1 MEQAVNRMNTP
12 QLSNDLRCDFVRV
25 ASIAALLFAPLVA
38 HAIAPTSLRTEFLEN
53 PLGIDTAMPR
63 LSWIVNDSTTGA
75 RQTAYQVQAASSP
88 ENLAA
93 DKVDLWDSGKVASA
107 QSHLVA
113 YAGTPLASR
122 RQVWWRVKTWDQ
134 DDKESGWAKQAW
146 FELALLADTDWMA
159 QWVHADL
166 PQENNDAAQAWIT
179 MTTVPVVEGNFRLTT
194 DEPFSPVPQPDATL
208 TPEVMRGA
216 EAASRQRLEKLDP
229 SPLLRREIELR
240 GTIRRARA
248 YVAAPGFF
256 ELRINGR
263 KVGDRE
269 LEPGVAPFSQQV
281 LYSVHDITPFLR
293 EGTNAVG
300 LILGHGWFDSRHIG
314 ACLPISDDP
323 VARAQ
328 FEIEFNDGR
337 RVVVGTDETWKCASS
352 PILKDSH
359 WLGECYDARR
369 EHAGWDQPRFDTG
382 TWKNCLPAKSPTK
395 RLAPDLVPPER
406 VTRRVK
412 AKRLYSPA
420 HGVWVY
426 DMGEAFSGTAQLN
439 VNLPAGTMLAL
450 RYAQRVFAPDQE
462 MGSLL
467 HYDHFSNVERRH
479 GMIASSE
486 GSMGVDGRAAM
497 RKYQAYAPTD
507 VYVTRGGGTEIW
519 RRRFGYT
526 AYRYVELTG
535 YPGTPPEDAV
545 TGVVV
550 HTDLPRQGTF
560 ACSDDL
566 LNSIYTACVNSFLY
580 CTHGFTQDNPT
591 REKQFTPWAPAAYSW
606 LAAGFGAPSLGRI
619 WTKVIDASVF
629 TQDASGHFLPFFG
642 FRENYECPPTESGAI
657 PLAYEL
663 WLRYGDDR
671 PLRRSL
677 DGFAAYLDYYFN
689 NPQNRRDKG
698 LFPTCAT
705 AAPDLS
711 QGLLRGGMY
720 TFDWYDDDTVADLP
734 PGQLPPRETRKLMWG
749 TGILCEGL
757 ARFLAMA
764 RHAGR
769 GDLVSKYS
777 ALLDAIRAE
786 MRKQLFNAT
795 TGSYGCQGSDALA
808 LTAGVAAPD
817 ERARVVTAIVTDI
830 AKRGGRFTTG
840 THGFPRLLAVLSE
853 NGHADIAYQLVT
865 REGYP
870 GLANL
875 LQTGNGTFGETW
887 NTWRTPYGSVGGAV
901 QSERGTMGG
910 WFTEWLGG
918 IRPDPENPGGQHIL
932 LNPVFPAK
940 LDSARA
946 EVASPYGQ
954 IGSEWKREG
963 DTIRWFVNL
972 PWNMAATVKF
982 PDGTTRRLESGRHH
996 FTILRQRK
1004 P

>member
-1 MEQAVNRMNTP
+1 MKATTMKPT
-12 QLSNDLRCDFVRV
+12 LILTT
-25 ASIAALLFAPLVA
+25 LLLVPLAA
-38 HAIAPTSLRTEFLEN
+38 HAIAPTALKTEFLEN
-53 PLGIDTAMPR
+53 SLGIDTAKPR
-63 LSWIVNDSTTGA
+63 FSWIVEDLTPGA
-75 RQTAYQVQAASSP
+75 KQTAYQVQAASSP
-88 ENLAA
+88 AKLETP
-93 DKVDLWDSGKVASA
+93 DLWDSGRLASG
-107 QSHLVA
+107 QSHLVE
-113 YAGTPLASR
+113 YAGKALGSR
-122 RQVWWRVKTWDQ
+122 QQVWWRVKTWDK
-134 DDKESGWAKQAW
+134 DGKETGWSKPAQ
-146 FELALLADTDWMA
+146 FEVALLADSDWSA
-159 QWVHADL
+159 QWIHANL
-166 PQENNDAAQAWIT
+166 TPENNDAAQAWMR
-179 MTTVPVVEGNFRLTT
+179 MTTVPVVEGNLAHKP
-194 DEPFSPVPQPDATL
+194 DEPFSSAPKADASLAPD
-208 TPEVMRGA
+208 VMRTA
-216 EAASRQRLEKLDP
+216 EAACRQRLEKLDP
-229 SPLLRREIELR
+229 CPLLRREINLN
-240 GTIRRARA
+240 GAIRRARA

-269 LEPGVAPFSQQV
+269 LEPGVTPFPEQV
-281 LYSVHDITPFLR
+281 LYAVHDITPFLR

-300 LILGHGWFDSRHIG
+300 LILGHGWFDSSHIG
-314 ACLPISDDP
+314 YCVPISNDP

-328 FEIEFNDGR
+328 FEIEFADGR
-337 RVVVGTDETWKCASS
+337 RVVVGTDETWKCAPS

-359 WLGECYDARR
+359 WLGECFDARR
-369 EHAGWDQPRFDTG
+369 ELAGWDQAGFNAG
-382 TWKNCLPAKSPTK
+382 AWKNCLATKSPTK

-406 VTRRVK
+406 VMRRVK
-412 AKRLYSPA
+412 AKRLYSPTN
-420 HGVWVY
+420 GVWVY
-426 DMGEAFSGTAQLN
+426 DMGEAFSGAAELTVN
-439 VNLPAGTMLAL
+439 VPAGTMLTL
-450 RYAQRVFAPDQE
+450 RYAQRVFAPDQGA
-462 MGSLL
+462 GSLL
-467 HYDHFSNVERRH
+467 HYDHFRHVERRH

-486 GSMGVDGRAAM
+486 GSMGVGGGVAG
-497 RKYQAYAPTD
+497 RKYQAFAPTD
-507 VYVTRGGGTEIW
+507 VYVARGGGTETW

-560 ACSDDL
+560 ECSNEL
-566 LNSIYTACVNSFLY
+566 LNRIYAACVNTFLY

-591 REKQFTPWAPAAYSW
+591 REKQFTPWAPAIYSW
-606 LAAGFGAPSLGRI
+606 MAAKFGTPGLGKI

-642 FRENYECPPTESGAI
+642 FRENYECPGTESGSI

-698 LFPTCAT
+698 LYPTCKT

-720 TFDWYDDDTVADLP
+720 TFDWYDGDTVVDLP
-734 PGQLPPRETRKLMWG
+734 PAQKGLPPLEPRRLMWG
-749 TGILCEGL
+749 TGILCEDL
-757 ARFLAMA
+757 ARFIAMA

-769 GDLVSKYS
+769 DDLVSKYS

-786 MRKQLFNAT
+786 MRKALFNAT

-808 LTAGVAAPD
+808 LTAGVATPD
-817 ERARVVTAIVTDI
+817 ERPRIVTAIVNDI

-853 NGHADIAYQLVT
+853 NGHADVAFQLVT

-887 NTWRTPYGSVGGAV
+887 NTWRTPYGAVGGMV
-901 QSERGTMGG
+901 QSERGAMGF

-918 IRPDPENPGGQHIL
+918 IRPDPAHPGGQHIL

-946 EVASPYGQ
+946 EVPSPSGP
-954 IGSEWKREG
+954 IASEWRREG
-963 DTIRWFVNL
+963 DSIRWNVTV

-982 PDGTTRRLESGRHH
+982 PDGTTKQLESGHH
-996 FTILRQRK
+996 KFVIPEQRK

>member
-1 MEQAVNRMNTP
+1 MIISP
-12 QLSNDLRCDFVRV
+12 PSNVARRDLVRV
-25 ASIAALLFAPLVA
+25 AALAALMLAPLVA
-38 HAIAPTSLRTEFLEN
+38 HAIAPTLLRTEFLEN

-63 LSWIVNDSTTGA
+63 LSWIVEDSTTGA

-88 ENLAA
+88 ERLAA
-93 DKVDLWDSGKVASA
+93 GDADLWDTGKVAST
-107 QSHLVA
+107 QSHLVE
-113 YAGTPLASR
+113 YAGRPLASR
-122 RQVWWRVKTWDQ
+122 TQVWWRVKTWNQ
-134 DDKESGWAKQAW
+134 ESRESGWAKPAW
-146 FELALLADTDWMA
+146 FELALLADTDWTA
-159 QWVHADL
+159 DWVHAAL
-166 PQENNDAAQAWIT
+166 PQENNDAAQMWIR
-179 MTTVPVVEGNFRLTT
+179 MVTVPVVEGNFSQTT
-194 DEPFSPVPQPDATL
+194 DEPFSPASKLDAAV

-229 SPLLRREIELR
+229 SPLLRRDLELR
-240 GTIRRARA
+240 GAIRRARA

-269 LEPGVAPFSQQV
+269 LEPGVTPFPQQV
-281 LYSVHDITPFLR
+281 LYSVHDITALLR

-300 LILGHGWFDSRHIG
+300 LILGHGWFDSSHIG
-314 ACLPISDDP
+314 YCLPISDDP

-328 FEIEFNDGR
+328 FEIEFKDGR
-337 RVVVGTDETWKCASS
+337 RVVVGTDETWKCAPS

-369 EHAGWDQPRFDTG
+369 ELVGWDQPGFDAG
-382 TWKNCLPAKSPTK
+382 AWKNCLPAKTPTK

-420 HGVWVY
+420 RDVWVY
-426 DMGEAFSGTAQLN
+426 DMGEAFSGTAELAIK
-439 VNLPAGTMLAL
+439 VPAGTMLTL
-450 RYAQRVFAPDQE
+450 RYAQRVFAADQKA
-462 MGSLL
+462 GSLL
-467 HYDHFSNVERRH
+467 RYDHFSNVERRL

-486 GSMGVDGRAAM
+486 GSMGVDGGVAG
-497 RKYQAYAPTD
+497 RKYQAFAPTD
-507 VYVTRGGGTEIW
+507 VYVAQGGGREVW

-526 AYRYVELTG
+526 AFRYVELTG

-545 TGVVV
+545 TGIVI
-550 HTDLPRQGTF
+550 HTDLPRQGAF
-560 ACSDDL
+560 ASSYEM
-566 LNSIYTACVNSFLY
+566 LNRIYAACVNSFLY

-606 LAAGFGAPSLGRI
+606 LAASIGASGLGKI

-642 FRENYECPPTESGAI
+642 FRENYECPATESGAI

-663 WLRYGDDR
+663 WLRFGDDR
-671 PLRRSL
+671 PLGRSI
-677 DGFAAYLDYYFN
+677 DGFAAYLDYYFH
-689 NPQNRRDKG
+689 NPQNRRDRG

-720 TFDWYDDDTVADLP
+720 TFDWYDDDTVVDLP

-749 TGILCEGL
+749 SGILCEGL
-757 ARFLAMA
+757 VRILAMA

-769 GDLVSKYS
+769 DDLVTRYS
-777 ALLDAIRAE
+777 PLLEAIRVE
-786 MRKQLFNAT
+786 MRQQLFNAS
-795 TGSYGCQGSDALA
+795 TGSFGCQGSDALA
-808 LTAGVAAPD
+808 LTAGVAAPE
-817 ERARVVTAIVTDI
+817 ERARVVAAIVNDI

-840 THGFPRLLAVLSE
+840 TNGFPRLLAVLSE
-853 NGHADIAYQLVT
+853 NGHADLAYQLVT

-887 NTWRTPYGSVGGAV
+887 NTWRTPYGSVGCLV

-910 WFTEWLGG
+910 WFTEWLAG
-918 IRPDPENPGGQHIL
+918 IRPDPAHPGGQHIL
-932 LNPVFPAK
+932 LHPVFPTK
-940 LDSARA
+940 LGSVRA
-946 EVASPYGQ
+946 EVTSPYGP
-954 IGSEWKREG
+954 IASEWKRDG
-963 DTIRWFVNL
+963 GTIRWFVNL
-972 PWNMAATVKF
+972 PWNMTATVKF
-982 PDGTTRRLESGRHH
+982 PDGSTTRLESGRHQ
-996 FTILRQRK
+996 LRITPPVRS
-1004 P
+1004 